1 MHGEYEQDVFLSAG
15 GPCSDKNPDRGYSFF
30 RDSPGGRKWASL
42 ERSLRSPRLIPSSS
56 LTVVNRGILEL
67 TRDIYTKARRIIAQ
81 VFKML

>member
-1 MHGEYEQDVFLSAG
+1 M
-15 GPCSDKNPDRGYSFF
+15 
-30 RDSPGGRKWASL
+30 
-42 ERSLRSPRLIPSSS
+42 PSSS